1 MNRAVRN
8 LMLAFGAMVIVT
20 LQALAQKDEER
31 MNRDLEV
38 AENILGTLIKQKL
51 EKRNFFP
58 IEVSSDYRPGYGVTF
73 RLPLEVSGPMVWG
86 VSSPDVRVID
96 GSGYSQYFEFPG
108 EPVIVDRILDENR
121 KLATEN
127 IRGTGKLTTASAGRK
142 VNMDSVR
149 KATNEKLI
157 EACKEFMADYG
168 DLISQLQANE
178 KIVITNRGEGERRW
192 FIAFQESVKPS
203 YLSIETTK
211 GEVTQL
217 KQGKVSREQ
226 FLKNLKVV
234 NSQMDDELQPDLELL
249 TSIFNRLYQR
259 DLSKTFFTDEN
270 IYYERLKDY
279 GAIYYMNVFSSN
291 QANYDRWVMPTQGL
305 NNLSQEERDK
315 KVKELYPTF
324 ERDVKADILEY
335 GRTVKSLKADEVLV
349 FNIAITKCQGCGIPS
364 TLELSIKASVLNDY
378 ASGKISK
385 DAALARLE
393 VKKGSNQ

>member
-1 MNRAVRN
+1 MKRALRSW
-8 LMLAFGAMVIVT
+8 MLVFGALVMITVH
-20 LQALAQKDEER
+20 AFAQKDEER

-58 IEVSSDYRPGYGVTF
+58 VEVNSEYRSGYGVTF
-73 RLPLEVSGPMVWG
+73 HLPLEVSGPMVWG
-86 VSSPDVRVID
+86 TSSPEVRILD
-96 GSGYSQYFEFPG
+96 GRGYSQYFEFP
-108 EPVIVDRILDENR
+108 ESEAVVVDRLLDENR
-121 KLATEN
+121 QVATEN
-127 IRGTGKLTTASAGRK
+127 MRESVKTTSPGRK

-149 KATNEKLI
+149 KATNERLI
-157 EACKEFMADYG
+157 EACKEFIADYG

-178 KIVITNRGEGERRW
+178 KIVITNRGNGQRNW
-192 FIAFQESVKPS
+192 FIAFQNEIKPT

-279 GAIYYMNVFSSN
+279 GVIYYMNVFSSN

-305 NNLSQEERDK
+305 NNLSQEERDT
-315 KVKELYPTF
+315 KVKELYPIF
-324 ERDVKADILEY
+324 ERDIKTDLLEY
-335 GRTVKSLKADEVLV
+335 GRTLKSLKAEEVLV
-349 FNIAITKCQGCGIPS
+349 FNIALTKCQGCGIPA
-364 TLELSIKASVLNDY
+364 TLELTVKANVLNDY
-378 ASGKISK
+378 AAGKISK
-385 DAALARLE
+385 DAALAKVE
-393 VKKGSNQ
+393 VKKGNNQ

>member
-20 LQALAQKDEER
+20 VQALAQKDEER

-51 EKRNFFP
+51 EKRSFFP
-58 IEVSSDYRPGYGVTF
+58 VEVSSDYRPGYGVTF

-86 VSSPDVRVID
+86 VGSPDVRVID

-121 KLATEN
+121 KVATEN
-127 IRGTGKLTTASAGRK
+127 IRGTGKLTTASPGRK

-168 DLISQLQANE
+168 DLISQLQASE

-324 ERDVKADILEY
+324 ERDIKTDILEY
-335 GRTVKSLKADEVLV
+335 GRTLKSLKSEERLV
-349 FNIAITKCQGCGIPS
+349 FNIALTKCKGCEIPA
-364 TLELSIKASVLNDY
+364 TLELVVKASVLNDY
-378 ASGKISK
+378 AASKISK
-385 DAALARLE
+385 DAALAKIE
-393 VKKGSNQ
+393 VKKGNNQ

>member
-1 MNRAVRN
+1 MKRAVRSW
-8 LMLAFGAMVIVT
+8 MIVFGIMVMITVQT
-20 LQALAQKDEER
+20 LAQKDEER
-31 MNRDLEV
+31 MNRDLAV

-58 IEVSSDYRPGYGVTF
+58 VEVNSDYRAGYGVTF
-73 RLPLEVSGPMVWG
+73 HLPLEVSGPMVWG
-86 VSSPDVRVID
+86 ISSPDVRVMD
-96 GSGYSQYFEFPG
+96 GGGYSQYFEFPG
-108 EPVIVDRILDENR
+108 EPVVVDRIFDENR
-121 KLATEN
+121 KVATEN
-127 IRGTGKLTTASAGRK
+127 IRGSVKTTSPSRK
-142 VNMDSVR
+142 INMDSVR

-168 DLISQLQANE
+168 DLISQLNTSE
-178 KIVITNRGEGERRW
+178 KIVITNRGNGQRNW
-192 FIAFQESVKPS
+192 FIAFQNELKPT

-211 GEVTQL
+211 GEVSQL
-217 KQGKVSREQ
+217 KQGKVSRDQ
-226 FLKNLKVV
+226 FMKNLKVV

-279 GAIYYMNVFSSN
+279 GVIYYMNVFSSN

-315 KVKELYPTF
+315 KVKELYPIF
-324 ERDVKADILEY
+324 ERDIKTDLLEY

-349 FNIAITKCQGCGIPS
+349 FNIALTRCQGCGIPA
-364 TLELSIKASVLNDY
+364 TLELTVKANVLSDY
-378 ASGKISK
+378 AAGKISK
-385 DAALARLE
+385 DAALGKME
-393 VKKGSNQ
+393 VKKGNNQ